1 MRCLTTTATTSSSS
15 SSSSSVSSRKKKEAK
30 VSVEEEEEEEHFKLP
45 AVVCDVDTLRSLIRR
60 KKSVRIVDVRKAED
74 YQKEHIPTAVSL
86 PLARVLENDQPEK
99 IVAFLEEL
107 GISDTTP
114 VVVYDDTFGALA
126 ARVAWTFQYVG
137 HENTALLEMTFKQW
151 KEIGLETEKQ
161 QRSFPKARHS
171 LNIRQDIYVDA
182 SYVEAAATA
191 TTTTTTTKTT
201 TTNSKPNTLLVDSRE
216 RLNYLT
222 EHIPGARNI
231 PYTMVGSQD
240 NILRKAEELKRLIEN
255 RGITSDSEIITY
267 CGSVGTLSGLTY
279 YALKLAGFQNV
290 KLYPKSFKEWKA
302 LGKAK
307 EEFKDANYWD
317 LSAE

>member
-1 MRCLTTTATTSSSS
+1 MRSLTTTTSTSAAEGAAASPK
-15 SSSSSVSSRKKKEAK
+15 KKKETK
-30 VSVEEEEEEEHFKLP
+30 ISDEEDFKLP
-45 AVVCDVDTLRSLIRR
+45 IVCDADTLRSLLRR
-60 KKSVRIVDVRKAED
+60 KKSVRVVDVRRAED
-74 YQKEHIPTAVSL
+74 YQKEHIPSAVSL

-99 IVAFLEEL
+99 IVSFLEEL
-107 GISDTTP
+107 GVSDNTP

-126 ARVAWTFQYVG
+126 ARVAWSFQYVG
-137 HENTALLEMTFKQW
+137 HDNTALLEMTFKQW

-161 QRSFPKARHS
+161 RRTFPRAKHS
-171 LNIRQDIYVDA
+171 LNIRKDIYVDA
-182 SYVEAAATA
+182 SYVEAAAT
-191 TTTTTTTKTT
+191 TTTTTSNNNNNNNTS
-201 TTNSKPNTLLVDSRE
+201 TNSKPNNTLLVDSRE

-231 PYTMVGSQD
+231 PYTMVGTED

-255 RGITSDSEIITY
+255 RGITNDSEIITY

-279 YALKLAGFQNV
+279 YALKLAGFKNV

-302 LGKAK
+302 LGKPK
-307 EEFKDANYWD
+307 EEFKDATYWD

>member
-1 MRCLTTTATTSSSS
+1 MRRLTTTTTNTA
-15 SSSSSVSSRKKKEAK
+15 SSSSVSARKKKEAK
-30 VSVEEEEEEEHFKLP
+30 VSVEEQEEPFKLP
-45 AVVCDVDTLRSLIRR
+45 GVVCDIDTLRSLIRR
-60 KKSVRIVDVRKAED
+60 KKIVRIVDVRKAED
-74 YQKEHIPTAVSL
+74 YQTEHIPTAVSL

-137 HENTALLEMTFKQW
+137 HDNTALLEMTFKQW
-151 KEIGLETEKQ
+151 KELGLETEKQ
-161 QRSFPKARHS
+161 QRTFPKARHS

-182 SYVEAAATA
+182 SYVEAAAT
-191 TTTTTTTKTT
+191 TTT
-201 TTNSKPNTLLVDSRE
+201 TTNSKSNTLLVDSRE

-240 NILRKAEELKRLIEN
+240 SILRKAEELKRLIEN
-255 RGITSDSEIITY
+255 RGIASDSEIITY

-302 LGKAK
+302 LGKPK